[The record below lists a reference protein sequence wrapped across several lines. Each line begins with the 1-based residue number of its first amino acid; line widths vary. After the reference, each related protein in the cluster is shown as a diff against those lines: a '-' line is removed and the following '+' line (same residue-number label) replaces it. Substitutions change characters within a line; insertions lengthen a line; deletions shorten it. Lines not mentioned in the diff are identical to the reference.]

1 MDQAGGYDYV
11 FVEALSEDFTCV
23 FCHLALKNPLQVED
37 CGHIFCKGCFDQMK
51 QNAEIKVMKAYVR
64 KTETK

>member
-1 MDQAGGYDYV
+1 MNQTGGYDYQ
-11 FVEALSEDFTCV
+11 FLEPLSEDFTCV

-51 QNAEIKVMKAYVR
+51 QNAE
-64 KTETK
+64 TK